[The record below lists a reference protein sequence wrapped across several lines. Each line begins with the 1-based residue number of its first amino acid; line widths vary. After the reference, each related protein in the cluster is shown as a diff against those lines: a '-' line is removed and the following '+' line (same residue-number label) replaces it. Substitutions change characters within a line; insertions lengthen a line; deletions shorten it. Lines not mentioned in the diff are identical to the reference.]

1 MTYKDLVNEGT
12 EILDKANIYTGF
24 ARVLMLEL
32 LRDKDLDMFAI
43 YNEEVEAV
51 FTNEYRNKI
60 NQLTADE
67 PLGYVL
73 GYEWFYG
80 YKLFVNEGV
89 LIPRSETEE
98 LVGHLLSD
106 IDAHFDTPVIAD
118 VACGSGAIGIALA
131 KELNLKVYASDISEE
146 ALEVARRNAD
156 YNQADMEIMQGDM
169 LEPLIEKN
177 IKLDVLACN
186 PPYIKNTEHI
196 QTSVLNNEPH
206 VALFGGEDG
215 LFFYRKVFEKAHLVL
230 NDKAVMAF
238 EIGFDIGEAVVA
250 LAQEFFSD
258 AKIVLRQDINGLD
271 RMVFV
276 YKGINHED

>member
-32 LRDKDLDMFAI
+32 LREKDLDMFVI
-43 YNEEVEAV
+43 YNEDVEAS
-51 FTNEYRNKI
+51 FIDEYRNKI
-60 NQLTADE
+60 EQLTTDE

-89 LIPRSETEE
+89 LIPRAETEE

-106 IDAHFDTPVIAD
+106 IDTYFDAPIVAD

-131 KELNLKVYASDISEE
+131 KELGLKVYASDISEE

-156 YNQADMEIMQGDM
+156 YNEADVVFMQGDM
-169 LEPLIEKN
+169 LEPLIAEN
-177 IKLDVLACN
+177 IKLDILACN

-238 EIGFDIGEAVVA
+238 EIGFDIGEAVVS

-258 AKIVLRQDINGLD
+258 AEVVLRQDINGLD

-276 YKGINHED
+276 YKGINLED